1 MLSFAEEIYLLALDE
16 NTGKIIPD
24 MRNPVLGTIIIAAI
38 LVELAFLGKITTDKE
53 KLYILDPTETNS
65 PILNDVLK
73 ILKES
78 HKESAKIK
86 IVLKALMSHAKR
98 LEKLVLS
105 ELLEK
110 GILKEV
116 DDKILWIF
124 PDRRYPLVD
133 HKEIVNVELRIRK
146 LILSDDKAD
155 PKDAL
160 LVSLLDAAK
169 LFAKILFEGEEF
181 SYRERIKE
189 LSKMSNIGEQ
199 AKELIYKLRDL
210 PDSPYPNL
218 LTEEDTIV

>member
-1 MLSFAEEIYLLALDE
+1 MLSFAEEVYLLALDE
-16 NTGKIIPD
+16 KTGRIIPD
-24 MRNPVLGTIIIAAI
+24 MRDPVLGTIIIAAI
-38 LVELAFLGKITTDKE
+38 LVELAFLDKINTDDE
-53 KLYILDPTETNS
+53 HLYILNSQKTES
-65 PILNDVLK
+65 PILNDVLE

-78 HKESAKIK
+78 QKKSARIK
-86 IVLKALMSHAKR
+86 VVLKALMSHSKR
-98 LEKLVLS
+98 LEAMVLS
-105 ELLEK
+105 ELIDK

-124 PDRRYPLVD
+124 PDRRYPLID

-155 PKDAL
+155 PKDAV

-181 SYRERIKE
+181 YYKERIKE
-189 LSKMSNIGEQ
+189 LSEMSNIGEQ
-199 AKELIYKLRDL
+199 TKELIYKLRDL
-210 PDSPYPNL
+210 PDSPYPDL